1 MGGEMGTNAGEFLGS
16 RRVSPSMVSSFE
28 PLGRSSVVVP
38 TRVSSDAHRR
48 PPRRVV
54 PSPAPRVTPQDPPRG
69 QHEAFS
75 GAELAERGHAV
86 LRARRDEPAA
96 RRRERGDV
104 GAVKLDEGEGD
115 ARQGIGIL
123 RGGRRV
129 VAVAGRTRVVAGG
142 LVGFGGIGGF
152 VGAGASPSGRVR
164 VGRVCARIATRAARA
179 PALPPRESV
188 ASAPRRRASAFAS
201 RATHPAHARVG
212 AAVRAGWRARGAR
225 AAGGA
230 ATAAAIV
237 DDETRDGDECAR
249 GRRAVPEGTVAAR
262 ERNASRDTR
271 VWRYTSSP
279 SSRCVDAFRPSFSS
293 PSAASHSPRS
303 PVGQIRAPNSRLTS
317 ASGARQTRWSRAAGA
332 EGSRA
337 PPGATRS
344 SARTMSPGDAAPPR
358 SSPRPR

>member
-164 VGRVCARIATRAARA
+164 VGRVFARA
-179 PALPPRESV
+179 
-188 ASAPRRRASAFAS
+188 S
-201 RATHPAHARVG
+201 R
-212 AAVRAGWRARGAR
+212 
-225 AAGGA
+225 
-230 ATAAAIV
+230 
-237 DDETRDGDECAR
+237 R
-249 GRRAVPEGTVAAR
+249 GRRARAGAPAAR
-262 ERNASRDTR
+262 ERRERPAASRERSPRARRTRARARRGGGSSGVASARGAGRRRRRDGGGHRRRRDARRRRVRARASRGPGTHRRGGDVRNASRDTR
-271 VWRYTSSP
+271 VWRYTSRRARDVWTRLDRRSRVRPPHPIRRDLP
-279 SSRCVDAFRPSFSS
+279 SGKSERR
-293 PSAASHSPRS
+293 
-303 PVGQIRAPNSRLTS
+303 IR
-317 ASGARQTRWSRAAGA
+317 G
-332 EGSRA
+332 
-337 PPGATRS
+337 
-344 SARTMSPGDAAPPR
+344 
-358 SSPRPR
+358 

>member
-115 ARQGIGIL
+115 ARQGIRIL

-164 VGRVCARIATRAARA
+164 VGRVFARASRRGRRARRRRSRRARASRAPRGVARA
-179 PALPPRESV
+179 PSPRARRTPRTRASGRRFGRGGERAGRGPP
-188 ASAPRRRASAFAS
+188 AAPRRRRPSSTTRRARRRVRARAS
-201 RATHPAHARVG
+201 RGPGRHPRRETERV
-212 AAVRAGWRARGAR
+212 APAC
-225 AAGGA
+225 GG
-230 ATAAAIV
+230 T
-237 DDETRDGDECAR
+237 
-249 GRRAVPEGTVAAR
+249 RRAELEMCG
-262 ERNASRDTR
+262 R
-271 VWRYTSSP
+271 V
-279 SSRCVDAFRPSFSS
+279 
-293 PSAASHSPRS
+293 
-303 PVGQIRAPNSRLTS
+303 
-317 ASGARQTRWSRAAGA
+317 
-332 EGSRA
+332 
-337 PPGATRS
+337 
-344 SARTMSPGDAAPPR
+344 
-358 SSPRPR
+358 

>member
-129 VAVAGRTRVVAGG
+129 VVAGG
-142 LVGFGGIGGF
+142 LVGFGGIGGFGGF

-164 VGRVCARIATRAARA
+164 VGRVFARA
-179 PALPPRESV
+179 
-188 ASAPRRRASAFAS
+188 S
-201 RATHPAHARVG
+201 R
-212 AAVRAGWRARGAR
+212 
-225 AAGGA
+225 
-230 ATAAAIV
+230 
-237 DDETRDGDECAR
+237 R
-249 GRRAVPEGTVAAR
+249 GRRARAGAPAAR
-262 ERNASRDTR
+262 ERRERPAASRERLRLARDAPRARARRGGGSSGVASARGAGRRRRRDGGGHRRRRDARRRR
-271 VWRYTSSP
+271 VRARA
-279 SSRCVDAFRPSFSS
+279 SRGPGRHCR
-293 PSAASHSPRS
+293 
-303 PVGQIRAPNSRLTS
+303 
-317 ASGARQTRWSRAAGA
+317 GAREERVAGH
-332 EGSRA
+332 
-337 PPGATRS
+337 
-344 SARTMSPGDAAPPR
+344 PR
-358 SSPRPR
+358 VAVHVEPELEMCGRV

>member
-104 GAVKLDEGEGD
+104 GAVKLNEGEGD
-115 ARQGIGIL
+115 ARQGIRIL

-129 VAVAGRTRVVAGG
+129 VVAGG
-142 LVGFGGIGGF
+142 LGGFGGFGGF

-164 VGRVCARIATRAARA
+164 VGRVFARA
-179 PALPPRESV
+179 
-188 ASAPRRRASAFAS
+188 S
-201 RATHPAHARVG
+201 R
-212 AAVRAGWRARGAR
+212 
-225 AAGGA
+225 
-230 ATAAAIV
+230 
-237 DDETRDGDECAR
+237 R
-249 GRRAVPEGTVAAR
+249 GRRARAGAPAAR
-262 ERNASRDTR
+262 ERRERPAASRERLRLARDAPR
-271 VWRYTSSP
+271 ARARRGGGSSG
-279 SSRCVDAFRPSFSS
+279 VA
-293 PSAASHSPRS
+293 
-303 PVGQIRAPNSRLTS
+303 
-317 ASGARQTRWSRAAGA
+317 
-332 EGSRA
+332 
-337 PPGATRS
+337 
-344 SARTMSPGDAAPPR
+344 SARGAGRRRRRDGGGHRRRRDARRRRVRARASRGFRKAPSR
-358 SSPRPR
+358 VRRET